1 MKVLALSA
9 GAGLLGL
16 LLNGCAAISQSPEP
30 AKPFQFRSL
39 TLRQNDEAGD
49 PLWELRS
56 PRSRYQLD
64 NRQAVVTTPVG
75 VLYRQGEPAYR
86 LSAPKGLLIR
96 DGEQVELIDG
106 VHLRALDGSGLV
118 ITGELFGLPMTI
130 FWCCKGLQKPRIHCS
145 G

>member
-30 AKPFQFRSL
+30 AKPFLFRSL

-64 NRQAVVTTPVG
+64 NRQAVNH
-75 VLYRQGEPAYR
+75 QN
-86 LSAPKGLLIR
+86 SDWQFSMMKGKPPT
-96 DGEQVELIDG
+96 GS
-106 VHLRALDGSGLV
+106 VHQRA
-118 ITGELFGLPMTI
+118 
-130 FWCCKGLQKPRIHCS
+130 C
-145 G
+145 

>member
-56 PRSRYQLD
+56 PAAGTNLII
-64 NRQAVVTTPVG
+64 AK
-75 VLYRQGEPAYR
+75 R
-86 LSAPKGLLIR
+86 LSPLPWEFSIAKENLPTGS
-96 DGEQVELIDG
+96 
-106 VHLRALDGSGLV
+106 VHQRA
-118 ITGELFGLPMTI
+118 
-130 FWCCKGLQKPRIHCS
+130 C
-145 G
+145 

>member
-16 LLNGCAAISQSPEP
+16 LLNGCAAISQRPEP

-39 TLRQNDEAGD
+39 TLRQNDEAGN

-75 VLYRQGEPAYR
+75 V
-86 LSAPKGLLIR
+86 
-96 DGEQVELIDG
+96 
-106 VHLRALDGSGLV
+106 
-118 ITGELFGLPMTI
+118 
-130 FWCCKGLQKPRIHCS
+130 
-145 G
+145 